1 MSEAPVPTL
10 PSPEDVAAFQETR
23 RRELHEQSAKI
34 AADRQRRAELFRQ
47 KRARE
52 EPNAQAPD
60 AAKAQAVAPNAAADA
75 APAAAGSVT
84 PAPAPAPAAASD
96 APGPAVPAVA
106 AELPLAPVSAVAG
119 AAAPAAP
126 AEPASAAAEA
136 GKDHFGWVT
145 VPHARLDP
153 ATLTRAAFDYPR
165 TDMEFV
171 RARVFEDL
179 WERGYYLSPAAKF
192 GGDYLAYAGDP
203 LKYHAVF
210 VVVVHLWQGA
220 ITARDLV
227 SIGRLA
233 VTVKKSPVIATLDER
248 AQPVYFTVDWQGVT

>member
-1 MSEAPVPTL
+1 MPTL

-23 RRELHEQSAKI
+23 RRELQEQSAKI

-52 EPNAQAPD
+52 EPNAEAPD
-60 AAKAQAVAPNAAADA
+60 AAKAQAVAPSAASDA
-75 APAAAGSVT
+75 APAAAESVA
-84 PAPAPAPAAASD
+84 PAPAPAPAASD
-96 APGPAVPAVA
+96 APGPAVPA
-106 AELPLAPVSAVAG
+106 EPPLAPAP
-119 AAAPAAP
+119 APAA
-126 AEPASAAAEA
+126 AEPASAASEA

-203 LKYHAVF
+203 LKDHAVF
-210 VVVVHLWQGA
+210 VVVVHLWQSA